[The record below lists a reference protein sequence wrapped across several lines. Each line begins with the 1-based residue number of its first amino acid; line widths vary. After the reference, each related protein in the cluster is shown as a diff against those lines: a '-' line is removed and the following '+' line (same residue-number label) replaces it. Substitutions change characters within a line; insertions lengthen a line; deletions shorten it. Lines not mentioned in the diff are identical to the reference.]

1 MTSLRFLDLSN
12 NNFASPIPDW
22 LYHITNLEHLDLGSL
37 NIESNNFHGMLPND
51 IGNLTS
57 ITYLDRSYNALE
69 GDILRSL
76 GNLCSFQLSNLSYDR
91 PGKGLELLR
100 LRGNK
105 LLGSFPDTLGEC
117 KCLEH
122 LDLGKNRL
130 SGHLPSELGQL
141 KSSSYLSID
150 GNLFSGQIPISL
162 GRIPSSSYL
171 NIRENFFN
179 GIMSEKHLANL
190 TSLEELDAPSNLLT
204 LQVNSNWTPPF
215 QLTRLTWR
223 LAF

>member
-1 MTSLRFLDLSN
+1 M
-12 NNFASPIPDW
+12 
-22 LYHITNLEHLDLGSL
+22 LEHV
-37 NIESNNFHGMLPND
+37 
-51 IGNLTS
+51 
-57 ITYLDRSYNALE
+57 
-69 GDILRSL
+69 
-76 GNLCSFQLSNLSYDR
+76 
-91 PGKGLELLR
+91 
-100 LRGNK
+100 
-105 LLGSFPDTLGEC
+105 
-117 KCLEH
+117 
-122 LDLGKNRL
+122 DLGKNRL

-141 KSSSYLSID
+141 KSLSYLSID

-190 TSLEELDAPSNLLT
+190 KSLEELDAPSNLLT
-204 LQVNSNWTPPF
+204 LQVSSNWTPPF